1 MHIIQVCLSW
11 ESSSANNAFERL
23 LSFMNWCHMATH
35 LPFLC
40 KTCIANITIERLFLH
55 ELILVQEADKKFE
68 PFNDHNAIGV
78 KFWSFMF
85 LCYMLVQSWK
95 PSVLNKNWS
104 FFKRLMIKKTF
115 CFISKT
121 EGFPELKEIQ
131 MRTFCFQK

>member
-1 MHIIQVCLSW
+1 MSCSKCALFKRVFLANLVVQIMHLKG
-11 ESSSANNAFERL
+11 
-23 LSFMNWCHMATH
+23 HMATH

-85 LCYMLVQSWK
+85 LCYILVQS
-95 PSVLNKNWS
+95 
-104 FFKRLMIKKTF
+104 
-115 CFISKT
+115 
-121 EGFPELKEIQ
+121 
-131 MRTFCFQK
+131 